1 MKEMTN
7 FAGWNFLST
16 SSSMI
21 GNYGLGI
28 IINHFFGALL
38 NAAQGITNQI
48 NGQIITLSNNFIK
61 ATNPIIGKSAGKQDL
76 LLLQKVTVES
86 TRATTILYLSL
97 IHI

>member
-1 MKEMTN
+1 MKEMTC

-16 SSSMI
+16 SSALI

-48 NGQIITLSNNFIK
+48 NGQILALSNNFIK
-61 ATNPIIGKSAGKQDL
+61 ATNPIIGKSAGKSKFIITPKKL
-76 LLLQKVTVES
+76 LWNQHVPLQYYIV
-86 TRATTILYLSL
+86 
-97 IHI
+97 